1 MLVTEDPALLV
12 VMEPARE
19 EDILMGGVG
28 MLLRASWL
36 LLSDDKLYSPPLEA
50 ASLEVST
57 SIETEELLSLGV
69 MSFSRSMRT
78 GGGLAACFCSLV
90 ISARTRML

>member
-36 LLSDDKLYSPPLEA
+36 LLSDDKLYSPPLEGIN
-50 ASLEVST
+50 LY
-57 SIETEELLSLGV
+57 
-69 MSFSRSMRT
+69 
-78 GGGLAACFCSLV
+78 
-90 ISARTRML
+90 